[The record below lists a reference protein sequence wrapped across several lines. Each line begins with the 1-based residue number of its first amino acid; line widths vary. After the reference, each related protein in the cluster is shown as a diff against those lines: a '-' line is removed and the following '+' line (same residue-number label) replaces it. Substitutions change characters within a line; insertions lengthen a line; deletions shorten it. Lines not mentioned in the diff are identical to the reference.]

1 MAFPCNQF
9 GNQEPGTNAE
19 IKAFAEKMRFRGRL
33 FAKANVNGPDAV
45 APWKFLEASAVG
57 AGEDIQWNFAKF
69 LVGRDGVPVKKYG
82 APFDAKTIERDVDA
96 LLRRYESEDAEAD
109 EFHHRRHR

>member
-19 IKAFAEKMRFRGRL
+19 IKAFAGRSFEDAL
-33 FAKANVNGPDAV
+33 RQGRRSKPDARR
-45 APWKFLEASAVG
+45 AWKFLEASNVG
-57 AGEDIQWNFAKF
+57 GGEGSIPIDFAKF

-82 APFDAKTIERDVDA
+82 APFDAKAIERGVGQ
-96 LLRRYESEDAEAD
+96 LLGRIETGGRRRGIPSS
-109 EFHHRRHR
+109 

>member
-33 FAKANVNGPDAV
+33 FAKAKVNGPDAV
-45 APWKFLEASAVG
+45 APWKFLEASDVG
-57 AGEDIQWNFAKF
+57 GGEDIRWNFAKF

-96 LLRRYESEDAEAD
+96 LLRRLETAVAD
-109 EFHHRRHR
+109 EEFRRRARR